1 MSTPIS
7 QAEDL
12 SSLQAHYRRYGSSSS
27 LDEDYSSPQNLEGWV
42 VSTNPQSP
50 TPTPHCLDLQ
60 TRAYRP
66 SKIDDRDV
74 IRRISALEQY
84 LSGWDYA
91 QQRILDD
98 TLQRILNDALQ
109 QLEEIRQ
116 EAEEASALDNEIDPV
131 PDSAY
136 DDAHSLLE
144 MLSYYKLPMPDIGW
158 AEDGSLGFEW
168 RPENG
173 IATMGVYGDN
183 HVIYGAFFD
192 NKRQVEGICASSDNA
207 LLRGFL
213 MTLLNLPF

>member
-1 MSTPIS
+1 MSTLIS
-7 QAEDL
+7 QTEDL

-27 LDEDYSSPQNLEGWV
+27 LAEDYSS
-42 VSTNPQSP
+42 
-50 TPTPHCLDLQ
+50 LQ
-60 TRAYRP
+60 
-66 SKIDDRDV
+66 DDSDV
-74 IRRISALEQY
+74 IRWTSAFEQY
-84 LSGWDYA
+84 FSWLDNA
-91 QQRILDD
+91 QQ
-98 TLQRILNDALQ
+98 
-109 QLEEIRQ
+109 QLKEIRQ
-116 EAEEASALDNEIDPV
+116 EATEASVLDNEIDPV

-136 DDAHSLLE
+136 DDAHSLLK
-144 MLSYYKLPMPDIGW
+144 MFSHYKIPMPEIGW

-192 NKRQVEGICASSDNA
+192 AKRQTEGICSLSDNA